1 MSSIKKNFIYS
12 GILTS
17 SNYIFPLIV
26 YPYVSRVLGV
36 TRIGACNFVDSIIQ
50 YFILISMFGITS
62 IGIREIAKA
71 KNDNIRLNQVYN
83 SIFWTNA
90 LFTIISVLLL
100 IVVIYCVQDLYEYRK
115 LLYIGILKVA
125 SNFFLIDW
133 LFRGLEEFKYITIRT
148 LIVKSLYVVAIF
160 LFIRQESDYTT
171 YYLLTVLMITVNAIL
186 NHRHSRNFVR
196 LSFRNINYNLFIF
209 PIIIMG
215 VYSIMTSM
223 YTTFNTTYLGF
234 VAGDKE
240 VGYYTTAHTLY
251 GALLAL
257 FGAFTNVMLPR
268 MSSLVAE
275 GNLERFKYLL
285 DKSSN
290 ILFSYSIPFVLLFVV
305 YAPEIINIYAGKGV
319 EGAILPMQ
327 ISMPLMIIIGYEQ
340 IIITQGLL
348 PLDKNKSVLVNA
360 IIGAVVGVGLSFIIV
375 GKLKSVGSTLVWAI
389 SELCVLLSASIFISK
404 YLHYKFP
411 LVLLLKE
418 LISYTPLLPILL
430 YMHNIFDS
438 SIMDILLGGMVAIL
452 YTFIV
457 QRFIFRQKE
466 LVEINDWVIKLLR
479 GNSKI

>member
-1 MSSIKKNFIYS
+1 MASIKRNFIYS
-12 GILTS
+12 SILTS
-17 SNYIFPLIV
+17 ANYIFPLIV

-50 YFILISMFGITS
+50 YFILLSMFGITS

-71 KNDNIRLNQVYN
+71 KNNKTRLNEVYN
-83 SIFWTNA
+83 NIFWTNA
-90 LFTIISVLLL
+90 LFTIISVALLV
-100 IVVIYCVQDLYEYRK
+100 VVIFNVQDLYEYRK
-115 LLYIGILKVA
+115 LLYIGILKVI

-148 LIVKSLYVVAIF
+148 LLVKCLYVISIF
-160 LFIRQESDYTT
+160 LFIKEESDYTT
-171 YYLLTVLMITVNAIL
+171 YYLLTVLMITVNSIL
-186 NHRHSRNFVR
+186 NHRYSRNFVHI
-196 LSFRNINYNLFIF
+196 SFRNIKYTTYIY

-215 VYSIMTSM
+215 FYSVMTSM
-223 YTTFNTTYLGF
+223 YTTFNTAYLGF

-268 MSSLVAE
+268 MSSLVSE

-285 DKSSN
+285 GKSSN
-290 ILFSYSIPFVLLFVV
+290 ILFSYSIPFVLLFIV
-305 YAPEIINIYAGKGV
+305 YAPEIIYIYAGKGF

-327 ISMPLMIIIGYEQ
+327 LSMPLMIVIGYEQ

-360 IIGAVVGVGLSFIIV
+360 IVGAFVGVVLSFIIV
-375 GKLKSVGSTLVWAI
+375 GKLKSVGSTLVWTA
-389 SELCVLLSASIFISK
+389 SELCVLFSASIFIRK
-404 YLHYKFP
+404 YLGYKFP
-411 LVLLLKE
+411 LILLLKE
-418 LISYTPLLPILL
+418 LMSYVPLVLILF
-430 YMHNIFDS
+430 YIHNIFNS
-438 SIMDILLGGMVAIL
+438 PIINILLGGIATVM

-457 QRFIFRQKE
+457 QMFIFRQKE
-466 LVEINDWVIKLLR
+466 LVDATDYVTKLFKR
-479 GNSKI
+479 S

>member
-1 MSSIKKNFIYS
+1 
-12 GILTS
+12 
-17 SNYIFPLIV
+17 
-26 YPYVSRVLGV
+26 
-36 TRIGACNFVDSIIQ
+36 
-50 YFILISMFGITS
+50 
-62 IGIREIAKA
+62 
-71 KNDNIRLNQVYN
+71 
-83 SIFWTNA
+83 
-90 LFTIISVLLL
+90 
-100 IVVIYCVQDLYEYRK
+100 
-115 LLYIGILKVA
+115 
-125 SNFFLIDW
+125 
-133 LFRGLEEFKYITIRT
+133 
-148 LIVKSLYVVAIF
+148 
-160 LFIRQESDYTT
+160 
-171 YYLLTVLMITVNAIL
+171 
-186 NHRHSRNFVR
+186 
-196 LSFRNINYNLFIF
+196 
-209 PIIIMG
+209 
-215 VYSIMTSM
+215 
-223 YTTFNTTYLGF
+223 
-234 VAGDKE
+234 
-240 VGYYTTAHTLY
+240 
-251 GALLAL
+251 
-257 FGAFTNVMLPR
+257 MLPR

-290 ILFSYSIPFVLLFVV
+290 ILFSYSIPFVLLFIV
-305 YAPEIINIYAGKGV
+305 YAPEIINIYAGKGF

-360 IIGAVVGVGLSFIIV
+360 IIGAVVGVVLSFIIV

-389 SELCVLLSASIFISK
+389 SEICVLLSASIFISK

-466 LVEINDWVIKLLR
+466 LVEINDLVIKLLR
-479 GNSKI
+479 RNSKI